1 MNDVPSSQLL
11 SIWEVAR
18 RLEITHE
25 AAFDLAFVTRDLP
38 LEFRGQDHGVPEDAV
53 EQYRRAHT
61 AS

>member
-1 MNDVPSSQLL
+1 MTDVASGQLL
-11 SIWEVAR
+11 SLLEVAR

-38 LEFRGQDHGVPEDAV
+38 LEFRGEDHGVPEDAV

-61 AS
+61 SS